1 MPNNI
6 DKLLK
11 NEFKKL
17 TDQAL
22 GKVRA
27 KVKNKAGNKLYADLK
42 RSVKGGDTR
51 DFDQII
57 AGPMA
62 DIHAQVGRRLLEL
75 LNIDTVKD
83 TGLLNGGW
91 TYGSAEIH
99 DRANKTS
106 FTYPQEIGRILRN
119 AESGLEVDIRNAI
132 EYAAFVN
139 YGTGGAE
146 ARAFVETSLA
156 QLVNECSKMGLTLTI
171 TGG

>member
-6 DKLLK
+6 SELLSK
-11 NEFKKL
+11 EFKKL

-22 GKVRA
+22 GKVPA
-27 KVKNKAGNKLYADLK
+27 KVKNKAANKLYADLK

-57 AGPMA
+57 AGPVA
-62 DIHAQVGRRLLEL
+62 DIHAQVSRRLLEI

-83 TGLLNGGW
+83 TGVLNGGW
-91 TYGSAEIH
+91 TAGNTEIH

-106 FTYPQEIGRILRN
+106 FTYPQEIDRIIRN
-119 AESGLEVDIRNAI
+119 AENGFEIDIRNAI

-139 YGTGGAE
+139 YGTGGAQ

-156 QLVNECSKMGLTLTI
+156 QLAEECAKMGLTLTI